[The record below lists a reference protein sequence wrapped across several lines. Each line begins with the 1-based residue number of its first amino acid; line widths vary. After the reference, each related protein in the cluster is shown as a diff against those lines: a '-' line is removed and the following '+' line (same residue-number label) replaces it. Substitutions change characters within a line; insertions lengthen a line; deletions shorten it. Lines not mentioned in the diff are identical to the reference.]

1 MNKLKFAALAMGVA
15 LILVPSAVADSFGSQ
30 ASGSNV
36 ADNLALD
43 FGHGGL
49 AKGVTENGASSMG
62 GAYEA
67 FTFNNGAP
75 ITLGAS
81 LGGLRQPGDAGNSF
95 SDLPNRG
102 NSVNGILER
111 GGALVDFSGNELNL
125 LFGSSNGSKRTG
137 SQSNGHVFFADKGSA
152 RANNEIQR
160 GNGVLV
166 AGAATLTATPEPGS
180 LFLLGTGLLCMAMV
194 LFRRAAK
201 RPAGS

>member
-1 MNKLKFAALAMGVA
+1 MGVA

-30 ASGSNV
+30 ASGSNI

-67 FTFNNGAP
+67 TTFNEGAP

-81 LGGLRQPGDAGNSF
+81 QSGLRQPGSAENSL
-95 SDLPNRG
+95 SDMPNRG
-102 NSVNGILER
+102 NSVSGILES

-125 LFGSSNGSKRTG
+125 LFGSLNANQRSGSKN
-137 SQSNGHVFFADKGSA
+137 NGHVFFADKGGA
-152 RANNEIQR
+152 RVNNVIQR

-180 LFLLGTGLLCMAMV
+180 LFLLGTGLLCLAMI

-201 RPAGS
+201 RPAES